1 MDYNGVTLDG
11 DSLRAID
18 ALHRQDDHRLNT
30 SELRTLLGIESND
43 RVRRRIVKLGD
54 AGLADID
61 VDDRADTPIPPK
73 RATLTDDGVQKAK
86 EWDLDPDS
94 TNIRSP
100 EDRLQRVERRL
111 TDINERLDE
120 IEAAANKNTER
131 IPGLLETRRLVATL
145 NDYTVKEFDADLGA
159 YYPTEPPSE

>member
-73 RATLTDDGVQKAK
+73 RATLNDDGVQKAK

-111 TDINERLDE
+111 DDIENRLSK
-120 IEAAANKNTER
+120 IEKDANKTTES
-131 IPGLLETRRLVATL
+131 IPGLLETRRLTATI
-145 NDYTVKEFDADLGA
+145 NDYLVKEIDADLGR
-159 YYPTEPPSE
+159 YYPTDPAHE

>member
-1 MDYNGVTLDG
+1 MDYNGITLDG
-11 DSLRAID
+11 DSLRAMD

-111 TDINERLDE
+111 ADINERLGE

-145 NDYTVKEFDADLGA
+145 NDYTVKELNADLGK
-159 YYPTEPPSE
+159 YYPTEADSE